1 MARRHGFAD
10 PRRGRVRHVGIA
22 TDQTKKDRAKAG
34 LHHGRNIVANQKSLP
49 SRRKILQ
56 AASLL
61 IGSAATTGLGSRR
74 ATAAGYPERPIK
86 IIVPFAYSGP
96 TDIMARILTTPL
108 GDAIGGSIIVENKPG
123 AGGNIGIGAA
133 AHAEPDGYT
142 LLVTSSAYV
151 VNPGLYTSIPYDPY
165 KDFAPVAELGTSPNV
180 ILVNPKLAVNSV
192 ADLIAYA
199 KAHPDE
205 LNYASPGVGT
215 TPQLSAELFKIIA
228 GIQMTHVPFS
238 GAGPAIQAILGGTT
252 QVAFAALPPAHPHI
266 EAGALKALAVT
277 GEHRWFDLPD
287 VPTMI
292 ELGYKDFISD
302 TFQGFLAPA
311 KTPPAVID
319 LLAKKSIEIL
329 KRPAITKQLADNGFE
344 VIANGPDGMKR
355 RIDDEIPKWRD
366 IIAKAGIKPV

>member
-1 MARRHGFAD
+1 M
-10 PRRGRVRHVGIA
+10 
-22 TDQTKKDRAKAG
+22 
-34 LHHGRNIVANQKSLP
+34 ANQKSLS

-56 AASLL
+56 AAGLL
-61 IGSAATTGLGSRR
+61 IGSAAMAGPGSTR
-74 ATAAGYPERPIK
+74 ARAAGYPERPIK

-180 ILVNPKLAVNSV
+180 ILVNPKLAVNSLT
-192 ADLIAYA
+192 DLIAYA

-252 QVAFAALPPAHPHI
+252 QIAFAALPPAHPHI
-266 EAGALKALAVT
+266 ESGALKALAVT
-277 GEHRWFDLPD
+277 GEHRWFDLPN

-311 KTPPAVID
+311 KTAPAVID

-344 VIANGPDGMKR
+344 VIANGPDGMKK
-355 RIDDEIPKWRD
+355 RIDDEVPKWHD

>member
-1 MARRHGFAD
+1 MASKKSLLSRREILYAGLLMGSTATAGFA
-10 PRRGRVRHVGIA
+10 
-22 TDQTKKDRAKAG
+22 
-34 LHHGRNIVANQKSLP
+34 
-49 SRRKILQ
+49 SRPAR
-56 AASLL
+56 
-61 IGSAATTGLGSRR
+61 
-74 ATAAGYPERPIK
+74 AAGYPERPIK

-180 ILVNPKLAVNSV
+180 ILVNPKLAVNSI

-215 TPQLSAELFKIIA
+215 TPQLSAEFFKVIA
-228 GIQMTHVPFS
+228 GIQITHVPFS

-252 QVAFAALPPAHPHI
+252 QIAFTALPPAHPHI
-266 EAGALKALAVT
+266 GSGALKALAVT
-277 GEHRWFDLPD
+277 GQRRWFDLPD
-287 VPTMI
+287 VSTMI
-292 ELGYKDFISD
+292 ELGYTDFISD
-302 TFQGFLAPA
+302 TFQGFLAPV
-311 KTPPAVID
+311 KTAPAVID
-319 LLAKKSIEIL
+319 LLANKSIEIL
-329 KRPAITKQLADNGFE
+329 KRPAIAKQLADNGFE
-344 VIANGPDGMKR
+344 VIANGPDGMKK
-355 RIDDEIPKWRD
+355 RIDDEVPKWRD

>member
-1 MARRHGFAD
+1 MANKKSLLSRREIL
-10 PRRGRVRHVGIA
+10 R
-22 TDQTKKDRAKAG
+22 AG
-34 LHHGRNIVANQKSLP
+34 LLMGSTATAGLA
-49 SRRKILQ
+49 SRPAR
-56 AASLL
+56 
-61 IGSAATTGLGSRR
+61 
-74 ATAAGYPERPIK
+74 AAGYPERPIK

-133 AHAEPDGYT
+133 AHAASDGYT
-142 LLVTSSAYV
+142 LLITSSAYV

-180 ILVNPKLAVNSV
+180 ILVSPKLAVNSL

-228 GIQMTHVPFS
+228 DIQITHVPFA

-266 EAGALKALAVT
+266 ASGAL
-277 GEHRWFDLPD
+277 
-287 VPTMI
+287 
-292 ELGYKDFISD
+292 
-302 TFQGFLAPA
+302 
-311 KTPPAVID
+311 
-319 LLAKKSIEIL
+319 
-329 KRPAITKQLADNGFE
+329 
-344 VIANGPDGMKR
+344 
-355 RIDDEIPKWRD
+355 
-366 IIAKAGIKPV
+366 

>member
-1 MARRHGFAD
+1 MAHKKSALTRRE
-10 PRRGRVRHVGIA
+10 VL
-22 TDQTKKDRAKAG
+22 RAAG
-34 LHHGRNIVANQKSLP
+34 LLMGSVATADLALRP
-49 SRRKILQ
+49 AR
-56 AASLL
+56 
-61 IGSAATTGLGSRR
+61 
-74 ATAAGYPERPIK
+74 AAGYPERPIK

-165 KDFAPVAELGTSPNV
+165 KDFAPIAELGTSPNV
-180 ILVNPKLAVNSV
+180 ILVNPKLAVNSI

-199 KAHPDE
+199 KSHPDE

-228 GIQMTHVPFS
+228 GVQITHVPFS

-252 QVAFAALPPAHPHI
+252 QIAFAALPPAHPHI
-266 EAGALKALAVT
+266 ESGALKALAVT
-277 GEHRWFDLPD
+277 GQRRWFDLPD

-302 TFQGFLAPA
+302 TFQGFLAPI
-311 KTPPAVID
+311 KTAPAVID
-319 LLAKKSIEIL
+319 LLSKKSIEIL

-344 VIANGPDGMKR
+344 VIANGPDGMKK
-355 RIDDEIPKWRD
+355 RIDDEVPKWRD